1 MQCRF
6 VKVDEAELLAP
17 MNHKLIVDEGHRN
30 PMDVEAL
37 AARMKTWLSQE
48 YEAVV
53 FEEAGQV
60 MGYALYRFETEF
72 VYLRHLF
79 VLPQYRLKGVGR
91 AAIDWL
97 RANSWQHLH
106 RVRIEVLS
114 GNVEAQQFWRSLGFA
129 DYAITME
136 FEASQ
141 VNKRL
146 QIDAQARN

>member
-1 MQCRF
+1 
-6 VKVDEAELLAP
+6 
-17 MNHKLIVDEGHRN
+17 MNYQLIVDEGHRN

-37 AARMKTWLSQE
+37 VTRMRTWLSQE
-48 YEAVV
+48 YKAVV
-53 FEEAGQV
+53 FEESGKV
-60 MGYALYRFETEF
+60 LGYALYKFDTEF

-79 VLPQYRLKGVGR
+79 VLPQYRLNGVGR

-114 GNVEAQQFWRSLGFA
+114 GNVEAHKFWRSLGFE

-136 FEASQ
+136 LEASL

-146 QIDAQARN
+146 QSAAQART